1 MSSSA
6 DVANIRWTFR
16 PCQTRPDE
24 VLALAGS
31 RIYATGH
38 VGQDGQAQIVLQDGT
53 RVSATAS
60 EIVPEPTDSVAGL
73 S

>member
-1 MSSSA
+1 VSSSA

-16 PCQTRPDE
+16 PCQPRPDE

-38 VGQDGQAQIVLQDGT
+38 MGQDGQAQIVLQDGT
-53 RVSATAS
+53 RVNATAT
-60 EIVPEPTDSVAGL
+60 EIVPEPIDSIERLG
-73 S
+73 